1 MTNMKKKLSDK
12 HASFFSAGVGD
23 ADVGD
28 AKNVLD
34 GFHLVAD
41 GLLCL
46 VAVVVRQIGPDVV
59 KHFVFVN
66 DG

>member
-1 MTNMKKKLSDK
+1 LWT
-12 HASFFSAGVGD
+12 ASVTPTSATQ
-23 ADVGD
+23 
-28 AKNVLD
+28 KNVLD

-46 VAVVVRQIGPDVV
+46 VAIVVGQIGPDVV

-66 DG
+66 DGQVS